1 MEIRIVNP
9 GADGVGEVAVRSK
22 TVMSHYLYDPE
33 LTAETIVDGWLM
45 TGDLGKLDSSGH
57 LQLLGRKKNMIVTA
71 EGKNIYPEDIENV
84 FDSLPVKEF
93 CVFAANYLWPQ
104 RTMIGEQLVLVVH
117 PDAAQNVNGAI
128 HGEVERRNQRLVPY
142 KRVSGYVLWQEDFP
156 RTASLKI
163 KRNIL
168 AEKIGRQLDRS
179 AVQPL

>member
-1 MEIRIVNP
+1 
-9 GADGVGEVAVRSK
+9 
-22 TVMSHYLYDPE
+22 
-33 LTAETIVDGWLM
+33 M
-45 TGDLGKLDSSGH
+45 T
-57 LQLLGRKKNMIVTA
+57 
-71 EGKNIYPEDIENV
+71 
-84 FDSLPVKEF
+84 
-93 CVFAANYLWPQ
+93 
-104 RTMIGEQLVLVVH
+104 GEQLVLVVH